1 MKFYKENDKS
11 KAICNKCG
19 LVSTTFKVRD
29 VPFSTKNGYARGI
42 LAGVCDKCGEVVSVP
57 QQSTPRIKESLQISK
72 KSIEVRLPRHLLD
85 ILIVAGDTLKA
96 RQPNIFSHFLVK
108 YYIHNLNA
116 DKRKC
121 RSLKKYLQTDLA
133 KGKVGIDRL
142 SLKMSP
148 AMYDEFESLRLKTDL
163 NKTQLLKALILK
175 INDDIFS
182 KRYSK
187 DIKLLENI
195 ALISG

>member
-19 LVSTTFKVRD
+19 LVNTTFKIRD
-29 VPFSTKNGYARGI
+29 VPFSTKNGCARGI

-57 QQSTPRIKESLQISK
+57 QQSAPRIKEYMQTSK
-72 KSIEVRLPRHLLD
+72 KSIEVRLPRHLLY

-96 RQPNIFSHFLVK
+96 RQPNTFSHFLVK

-121 RSLKKYLQTDLA
+121 KSLKKYLQTDLA
-133 KGKVGIDRL
+133 KGKAGIDRL

-148 AMYDEFESLRLKTDL
+148 TMYDEFESLRIKTDL

-175 INDDIFS
+175 INDDILS
-182 KRYSK
+182 KKYFK
-187 DIKLLENI
+187 DLKILESI